1 MNKFNLSYRTHLLRI
16 AAILC
21 LLSSYLWIAPSQVHA
36 LSAGSQGYYALGNE
50 EQTYVTGDATADNR
64 VAYYERWKSG
74 YEAGLLDPVQPI
86 TEIYGDSASNEQT
99 QPQTSALSLGEHL
112 WSTDPFQT
120 DGFSLSVSKGDV
132 PQTRSESN
140 PSAPVLDSSTTL
152 TVSIISSP
160 WATVDSNPNP
170 PGDEVPSVFVVEAVI
185 TNTGTISA
193 AENLRVVLDYNEDPG
208 NNWELVPGEI
218 QARTVD
224 SLAPGE
230 AYYAYWFAS
239 YPVTPSLSHQ
249 YTVTAYAD
257 NASPVATSENF
268 YENPGGKTV
277 QTRDT
282 LSTGS
287 SGIIQTSAEVVV
299 GVAFTVTVKYDLG
312 TNPGEAIFSPVG
324 NFDFDPSAYRLMATE
339 ADLYSIDTGGNPIS
353 DLLTVTDRLYL
364 PLPDWPAT
372 DVGADVTYTFIAL
385 RPTNTQLCPYTVVRK
400 GTASPKYDQFFC
412 DNDTSVPIT
421 GTLTLSMTKQ
431 ASSPTVQQ
439 DQPLTY
445 TIYYTNTGDKP
456 LSYVWIWDDVDTD
469 SGSILTPSINPAS
482 DPDETTDSRVA
493 WYLGDVGSSGQVTS
507 TGTLA
512 FTILIDGDN
521 QYLADNP
528 LLVNHAFLGF
538 NPGSLPQY
546 TALTST
552 VTTTIQVPVLTITK
566 SDFPDP
572 VLTGHLITYTLH
584 YTNSGSAPATNVL
597 ITDVVPS
604 NTTYQ
609 ACSGGSACGES
620 SGVVSWNIGTVPGN
634 TNNAT
639 VSFSVL
645 VGDALETGTLIY
657 NQGYGIIAD
666 QTNFIPGPLV
676 TTTVSREAAFIDGY
690 AFRDDNGDGFR
701 DAGEVGLSGIAVTLP
716 SATVP
721 DTTTDSAGYYR
732 FRVEI
737 EEPISVTADLPTG
750 YFRTT
755 PGTVF
760 TDSILGITQ
769 TVNFGYALTDS
780 TFGVIY
786 GTVFE
791 DVDHDGNQS
800 LGENG
805 LSGVTVTSAEAT
817 TSPVTTNQLGQYTFR
832 YSAFGAVTIVETNL
846 PFYVSTTPDV
856 VHTSAV
862 IGSSGPSP
870 IDFGDFLGIKV
881 TGQVFDDVN
890 VNGVNDAEAGVSG
903 ATVAAGSDS
912 FLTDSSGVYTLYVTV
927 SDSNPI
933 TVTETDPAGYV
944 STNAIPGSGMS
955 KVDAN
960 TLRIDSPTSGIVYS
974 GGDFGDVL
982 AGSVIIISGQVWD
995 DNGAGGGVPN
1005 NGQPDGTEPGLAGAI
1020 ISFSSG
1026 LNATTGSDGLF
1037 TLPAPAN
1044 QEITVI
1050 ETNPVGYRSTNA
1062 IPGNDAIKIDNDTLE
1077 VSALGGGSTSAG
1089 NLFGDILDSGSV
1101 IYLPIIRKNH

>member
-21 LLSSYLWIAPSQVHA
+21 LLSSYLWIAPSQIHA
-36 LSAGSQGYYALGNE
+36 LSAGSHPHSSVFVSDQ
-50 EQTYVTGDATADNR
+50 
-64 VAYYERWKSG
+64 
-74 YEAGLLDPVQPI
+74 
-86 TEIYGDSASNEQT
+86 EQT
-99 QPQTSALSLGEHL
+99 QPQTFALSLEDYL
-112 WSTDPFQT
+112 WSTDPFQA
-120 DGFSLSVSKGDV
+120 DGFSLSISKGGV
-132 PQTRSESN
+132 PQAPGETN
-140 PSAPVLDSSTTL
+140 PSAPLQQEPTL
-152 TVSIISSP
+152 TVDIISSP
-160 WATVDSNPNP
+160 WATVDHNENTFSGNL
-170 PGDEVPSVFVVEAVI
+170 PGIFVVEAVI
-185 TNTGTISA
+185 TNTGTA
-193 AENLRVVLDYNEDPG
+193 AATDVVVTLDYDPSGDWILMAGEDPVRRLD
-208 NNWELVPGEI
+208 EL
-218 QARTVD
+218 AVD
-224 SLAPGE
+224 EP
-230 AYYAYWFAS
+230 YYAYWFAR
-239 YPVTPSLSHQ
+239 YPNYRYSDIPLIDRSHQ
-249 YTVTAYAD
+249 YTVTAYAE
-257 NASPVATSENF
+257 NASLGGTSD
-268 YENPGGKTV
+268 TV
-277 QTRDT
+277 QVRSTQ
-282 LSTGS
+282 STGNT
-287 SGIIQTSAEVVV
+287 GLTQTSAEIVV
-299 GVAFTVTVKYDLG
+299 GVAFTITQVYDI
-312 TNPGEAIFSPVG
+312 GENALDVVFTPVG
-324 NFDFDPSAYRLMATE
+324 NDDFDPSAYRLIASE
-339 ADLYSIDTGGNPIS
+339 VRFYDDDVPPQGPI
-353 DLLTVTDRLYL
+353 TVTDRLYFDTV
-364 PLPDWPAT
+364 PSW
-372 DVGADVTYTFIAL
+372 ADRTEVIYTFLAL
-385 RPTNTQLCPYTVVRK
+385 LPANTFLCPY
-400 GTASPKYDQFFC
+400 AAFDFSPG
-412 DNDTSVPIT
+412 DNAKFDENYCNEITGIPIT

-431 ASSPTVQQ
+431 ASSPTIQQ
-439 DQPLTY
+439 NQPLTY
-445 TIYYTNTGDKP
+445 TIYYTNTGDQP

-469 SGSILTPSINPAS
+469 SGSIIPTSINPAS

-493 WYLGDVGSSGQVTS
+493 WYLNDVGSSGQVTS

-528 LLVNHAFLGF
+528 LLVNHAFLGI
-538 NPGSLPQY
+538 NPGSLPGNA
-546 TALTST
+546 ALTST

-566 SDFPDP
+566 SDYPDP
-572 VLTGHLITYTLH
+572 VLVGRLITYTLH
-584 YTNSGSAPATNVL
+584 YTNSGSALATNVL

-609 ACSGGSACGES
+609 GCSGGSTCGMS
-620 SGVVSWNIGTVPGN
+620 DGVVSWNIGTVPSGIN
-634 TNNAT
+634 DT
-639 VSFSVL
+639 VRFFVL
-645 VGDALETGTLIY
+645 ASEALETGTLIR
-657 NQGYGIIAD
+657 NEDYGIFSD
-666 QTNFIPGPLV
+666 QTGFIPGPLV
-676 TTTVSREAAFIDGY
+676 TTTASREAAFIDGY
-690 AFRDDNGDGFR
+690 AFQDDNGDGFR
-701 DAGEVGLSGIAVTLP
+701 DTGEGGLPGIAVTLP

-721 DTTTDSAGYYR
+721 VTTTDENGYYH

-737 EEPISVTADLPTG
+737 QEPVSVTADLPTG

-817 TSPVTTNQLGQYTFR
+817 TSPVTTNQFGQYTFR
-832 YSAFGAVTIVETNL
+832 YNASRAVTIVETN
-846 PFYVSTTPDV
+846 PSFYVSTTPDV

-890 VNGVNDAEAGVSG
+890 VNGVNDDGAGVSG

-912 FLTDSSGVYTLYVTV
+912 STTDSSGVYTLYLTV

-933 TVTETDPAGYV
+933 AVTETDPAGYV

-1044 QEITVI
+1044 QAITVT

-1062 IPGNDAIKIDNDTLE
+1062 IPGNDAIKVDNDTLK

-1089 NLFGDILDSGSV
+1089 NLFGDILDSGGG
-1101 IYLPIIRKNH
+1101 IYLPIIMKNY

>member
-16 AAILC
+16 AVILC
-21 LLSSYLWIAPSQVHA
+21 LLSSYLWIAPSQV
-36 LSAGSQGYYALGNE
+36 YALE
-50 EQTYVTGDATADNR
+50 EQTYVTGDATADSQM
-64 VAYYERWKSG
+64 AYYDQWKDG
-74 YEAGLLDPVQPI
+74 YEAGLLNAAV
-86 TEIYGDSASNEQT
+86 SASTPEKT

-120 DGFSLSVSKGDV
+120 DGFSLSISKGDV
-132 PQTRSESN
+132 SQTPGDSN
-140 PSAPVLDSSTTL
+140 PSAPLRQETTL
-152 TVSIISSP
+152 AVDIISSP
-160 WATVDSNPNP
+160 WALLDHNDPESKGPHA
-170 PGDEVPSVFVVEAVI
+170 FVVEAVI
-185 TNTGTISA
+185 TNTGSTTA
-193 AENLRVVLDYNEDPG
+193 TGLVVNLDYNEDPV
-208 NNWELVPGEI
+208 NNWVLLGGEDPVRTPGEP
-218 QARTVD
+218 
-224 SLAPGE
+224 LAVGE
-230 AYYAYWFAS
+230 AYHAFWFAT
-239 YPVTPSLSHQ
+239 YTTTVGLGHE
-249 YTVTAYAD
+249 YTVTAWATNAMTVTTSD
-257 NASPVATSENF
+257 NYYNPTGQTVETKRALEGGSTRLSE
-268 YENPGGKTV
+268 
-277 QTRDT
+277 
-282 LSTGS
+282 
-287 SGIIQTSAEVVV
+287 
-299 GVAFTVTVKYDLG
+299 AFTDIIVGLAFTATIEWDVGQDPDQL
-312 TNPGEAIFSPVG
+312 ILSPIG
-324 NFDFDPSAYRLMATE
+324 NVDFDPSSYRLIASKVTFLDRSGPTPVTIAT
-339 ADLYSIDTGGNPIS
+339 
-353 DLLTVTDRLYL
+353 VHDRLYF
-364 PLPDWPAT
+364 DTVPAST
-372 DVGADVTYTFIAL
+372 THARGEFVFLAL
-385 RPTNTQLCPYTVVRK
+385 RPSVTTFCPYAAPYL
-400 GTASPKYDQFFC
+400 GGDFKYD
-412 DNDTSVPIT
+412 NDYCKPGIPLT
-421 GTLTLSMTKQ
+421 GTLTLSLIKQ

-445 TIYYTNTGDKP
+445 TIYYTNTGDQP

-469 SGSILTPSINPAS
+469 SASIIPASVNPAS

-493 WYLGDVGSSGQVTS
+493 WYLDDVGSSGQVTS

-528 LLVNHAFLGF
+528 LLVNHAFLGI
-538 NPGSLPQY
+538 NPDSLPQNA
-546 TALTST
+546 ALTST

-572 VLTGHLITYTLH
+572 VLNGHLITYTLH
-584 YTNSGSAPATNVL
+584 YTNSGSAPATSVL

-609 ACSGGSACGES
+609 TCSGGSACGMS
-620 SGVVSWNIGTVPGN
+620 NGVVSWTIGTVPSD
-634 TNNAT
+634 TNAT

-645 VGDALETGTLIY
+645 VGDALETGTLIR
-657 NQGYGIIAD
+657 NEDYGIIAD
-666 QTNFIPGPLV
+666 QTSFIPGPLV

-701 DAGEVGLSGIAVTLP
+701 DAGEVGLYGIAVTLP

-832 YSAFGAVTIVETNL
+832 YSAFGAVTIVETNP
-846 PFYVSTTPDV
+846 PFYVSTTPDM

-912 FLTDSSGVYTLYVTV
+912 FLTDSSGVYTLYLTV

-933 TVTETDPAGYV
+933 TVSETDPAGYV

-955 KVDAN
+955 RVDAN

-1044 QEITVI
+1044 QAITVT

-1062 IPGNDAIKIDNDTLE
+1062 IPGNDAIKVDNDTLK

-1089 NLFGDILDSGSV
+1089 NLFGDILDSGGV
-1101 IYLPIIRKNH
+1101 IYLPIILKNF

>member
-1 MNKFNLSYRTHLLRI
+1 MKKFNLSYRTHLLRI

-36 LSAGSQGYYALGNE
+36 LSAGFQDDVLGK
-50 EQTYVTGDATADNR
+50 EQTYMAGEAPGDNR
-64 VAYYERWKSG
+64 VAYYERWRSG
-74 YEAGLLDPVQPI
+74 YEAGLFNPVQPI
-86 TEIYGDSASNEQT
+86 AEIYGDSASNEQT
-99 QPQTSALSLGEHL
+99 QPQTSALSLAEHL

-120 DGFSLSVSKGDV
+120 DGFSLSISKGDV
-132 PQTRSESN
+132 SQTPGESN
-140 PSAPVLDSSTTL
+140 PSAPLQNGQTTL
-152 TVSIISSP
+152 TVDIISSP
-160 WATVDSNPNP
+160 WATLDSNDPD
-170 PGDEVPSVFVVEAVI
+170 GSHGAVPQVFVVEAVV

-193 AENLRVVLDYNEDPG
+193 AEDVRVVLDYNEDPE
-208 NNWELVPGEI
+208 NNWELLPGEI
-218 QARTVD
+218 ETRSVD

-230 AYYAYWFAS
+230 AYYAYWFAT
-239 YPVTPSLSHQ
+239 YTTTIDVGHQ
-249 YTVTAYAD
+249 YTVTAWAD
-257 NASPVATSENF
+257 NADPVATSDNF
-268 YENPGGKTV
+268 YGNPEPGKTV
-277 QTRDT
+277 KTRST
-282 LSTGS
+282 LSTGN
-287 SGIIQTSAEVVV
+287 SGVIQTSAEVVV
-299 GVAFTVTVKYDLG
+299 GVAFTVTTVYDLG
-312 TNPGEAIFSPVG
+312 TNPSVAIFSPVG

-339 ADLYSIDTGGNPIS
+339 ADLYNIDTLS
-353 DLLTVTDRLYL
+353 DLLTVTDHLYL
-364 PLPDWPAT
+364 PLPEFPAAT

-385 RPTNTQLCPYTVVRK
+385 RPTNTHLCPYTVVQK
-400 GTASPKYDQFFC
+400 GTTNPKYDQFYC
-412 DNDTSVPIT
+412 DDDTIVPIT

-439 DQPLTY
+439 GQPLTY
-445 TIYYTNTGDKP
+445 TIYYTNTGDQP

-469 SGSILTPSINPAS
+469 SASIIPASINPLS

-493 WYLGDVGSSGQVTS
+493 WYLDDVGSSGQVTS
-507 TGTLA
+507 TGTLN

-521 QYLADNP
+521 QYLASNP

-552 VTTTIQVPVLTITK
+552 VTTTIQMPVLTITK

-597 ITDVVPS
+597 ITDVVPLD
-604 NTTYQ
+604 TTYQ
-609 ACSGGSACGES
+609 TCSPSPCSES

-645 VGDALETGTLIY
+645 VGDALETGTLIR
-657 NQGYGIIAD
+657 NEDYGIIAD

-769 TVNFGYALTDS
+769 TVNFGYALTDP

-791 DVDHDGNQS
+791 DVDHDGVQS
-800 LGENG
+800 GGENG

-817 TSPVTTNQLGQYTFR
+817 TSPVTTNQFGQYTFR
-832 YSAFGAVTIVETNL
+832 YNASDAVTIVETNP

-856 VHTSAV
+856 VHTNAV

-933 TVTETDPAGYV
+933 TVSETDPAGYV

-960 TLRIDSPTSGIVYS
+960 TLRIDSPTSGMVYS

-1044 QEITVI
+1044 QAITVT

-1062 IPGNDAIKIDNDTLE
+1062 IPGNDAIKVDNDTLK

-1089 NLFGDILDSGSV
+1089 NLFGDILDSGGG
-1101 IYLPIIRKNH
+1101 IYLPIILKNY

>member
-21 LLSSYLWIAPSQVHA
+21 LLSSYLWIAPGQVHA

-50 EQTYVTGDATADNR
+50 EQTYVTGGATADSQM
-64 VAYYERWKSG
+64 VYYDRWKSG
-74 YEAGLLDPVQPI
+74 YEAGLHSSVF
-86 TEIYGDSASNEQT
+86 ASDQEQT
-99 QPQTSALSLGEHL
+99 QPQTFALSLEDYL

-120 DGFSLSVSKGDV
+120 DGFSLSISKGGV
-132 PQTRSESN
+132 PQAPGETN
-140 PSAPVLDSSTTL
+140 PSAPLQQGPTL
-152 TVSIISSP
+152 TVDILSSP

-193 AENLRVVLDYNEDPG
+193 AENLRVVLDYNEEPA

-218 QARTVD
+218 QLRTVD

-230 AYYAYWFAS
+230 AYYTYWFAS
-239 YPVTPSLSHQ
+239 YPITPSLSHQ
-249 YTVTAYAD
+249 YTVTASAD
-257 NASPVATSENF
+257 NAGPVATSENF
-268 YENPGGKTV
+268 YENPDGKTV
-277 QTRDT
+277 KTRDT
-282 LSTGS
+282 LSTGN

-312 TNPGEAIFSPVG
+312 TNPREAIFSPVG
-324 NFDFDPSAYRLMATE
+324 NFDFDPSAYRLVATE
-339 ADLYSIDTGGNPIS
+339 ADLYSIDAGGNPIS
-353 DLLTVTDRLYL
+353 DLLTATDRLYL
-364 PLPDWPAT
+364 PLPDWPGT

-385 RPTNTQLCPYTVVRK
+385 RPTNTQLCPYTVVQK
-400 GTASPKYDQFFC
+400 GTSDPKYDQFFC
-412 DNDTSVPIT
+412 DPDKGAVVPIT

-431 ASSPTVQQ
+431 ASSTTVQQ

-445 TIYYTNTGDKP
+445 TICYTNTGDRP

-469 SGSILTPSINPAS
+469 SGSILTTSINPAS

-493 WYLGDVGSSGQVTS
+493 WYLNDVGSSGQATS

-521 QYLADNP
+521 QYLADHP
-528 LLVNHAFLGF
+528 LLVNHAFLGI
-538 NPGSLPQY
+538 NPDSLPQY

-572 VLTGHLITYTLH
+572 VLTGRLITYTLH

-597 ITDVVPS
+597 ITDVVPLS
-604 NTTYQ
+604 TTYQ
-609 ACSGGSACGES
+609 GCSGGSACGMS
-620 SGVVSWNIGTVPGN
+620 NGVVSWNIGTALSG
-634 TNNAT
+634 TNDT
-639 VSFSVL
+639 VRFSVL
-645 VGDALETGTLIY
+645 VSEALETGTLIY
-657 NQGYGIIAD
+657 NQDYGIIAD

-701 DAGEVGLSGIAVTLP
+701 DAGEVGLSGITVTLP

-737 EEPISVTADLPTG
+737 QEPISVTADLPTG

-769 TVNFGYALTDS
+769 TVNFGYALIDS

-786 GTVFE
+786 GTVFN
-791 DVDHDGNQS
+791 DANHDGVQS
-800 LGENG
+800 GGENG
-805 LSGVTVTSAEAT
+805 LSGVTVTSAEAI
-817 TSPVTTNQLGQYTFR
+817 TSPVTTNQFGYYTFR
-832 YSAFGAVTIVETNL
+832 YNASGAVTIVETNP

-856 VHTSAV
+856 VHTNAV

-890 VNGVNDAEAGVSG
+890 VNGVNDDGAGVSG

-912 FLTDSSGVYTLYVTV
+912 FLTDSSGVYTLYLTV

-933 TVTETDPAGYV
+933 TVSETDPAGYV

-1062 IPGNDAIKIDNDTLE
+1062 IPGNDAIKVDNDTLK

-1089 NLFGDILDSGSV
+1089 NLFGDILDSGGG
-1101 IYLPIIRKNH
+1101 IYLPIIMKNY